1 MGYIFGEIDF
11 SVVRCY
17 NSFSGILS
25 SELGLG
31 KEEPII
37 NLLEKTESSWGS
49 VITHSSLDLAGK
61 KAKGVHISS

>member
-31 KEEPII
+31 KEEQ
-37 NLLEKTESSWGS
+37 T
-49 VITHSSLDLAGK
+49 SLSLHLRVYEQISNNEICDE
-61 KAKGVHISS
+61 GV